1 MSTPTT
7 PTTETNVSDTVTDT
21 SGGDG
26 RESADSSVLLRL
38 LRNPLADICLLI
50 VAAVVLTAVFAPLL
64 ARYGPNVTDLAA
76 TNAAPGTPGHPLG
89 GDGSGRDILSRL
101 IWGSRQTVISCL
113 LMLGVSLLVGVS
125 SGLVAGFYRGRFETV
140 AGFVTD
146 VLMSLPSIIL
156 LIALYAVTGPN
167 IPVMMAV
174 FGLLTA
180 PTYYRLVRSVV
191 VSVRNELYVDAAR
204 VVGLSDARIIGRHIL
219 WAVRAPIVIQGA
231 FILASGI
238 GTEAGMS
245 FLGLGDSAGVSW
257 GVMLQVSFNG
267 IYNNPVA
274 VLWPALVISVTILAL
289 ILLGNALSDAL
300 QASAR
305 ARVVTRRQ
313 RRDALEVTI
322 AAHRDDV
329 VAAPDPQAAVSIR
342 GLRVGYTTDSGFR
355 EVVHGIDLDVHKGEI
370 HGLVGESGSGKSQI
384 AFSVLGIL
392 PKEALK
398 LGGTIMID
406 GVDVLADEGAM
417 QATRGH
423 KVAYVPQEP
432 MSNLDPS
439 FTIGKQLAY
448 GMRAVTDLSKDQ
460 IRERTISLLHSVGID
475 DAERVMGLY
484 PHEIS
489 GGMAQRVLICG
500 ALACEPDVIVADE
513 PTTAL
518 DVTVQAEV
526 LDLLREFAREGGL
539 ALIFVTHNLGVVADL
554 CDTVSVM
561 KDGEIIET
569 QDVESLFAHPREE
582 YTRDLL
588 SSSLSVELMEVES

>member
-1 MSTPTT
+1 MSA
-7 PTTETNVSDTVTDT
+7 PTTETTT
-21 SGGDG
+21 STRTG
-26 RESADSSVLLRL
+26 RERRGTSVLLRL
-38 LRNPLADICLLI
+38 LRNPLAVICLLI
-50 VAAVVLTAVFAPLL
+50 VLAVLLTALLAPVLAPL
-64 ARYGPNVTDLAA
+64 GPQTTDLAA
-76 TNAAPGTPGHPLG
+76 TNAPPGTPGHPLG
-89 GDGSGRDILSRL
+89 GDSSGRDILSRL
-101 IWGSRQTVISCL
+101 IWGSRQTVVSCL
-113 LMLGVSLLVGVS
+113 IMLAVSLTAGVSTGLL
-125 SGLVAGFYRGRFETV
+125 AGFYRGRLETV

-204 VVGLSDARIIGRHIL
+204 VVGLSDARIIGRHVL
-219 WAVRAPIVIQGA
+219 WAVRAPVVIQGA

-238 GTEAGMS
+238 GIEAGMS
-245 FLGLGDSAGVSW
+245 FLGLGNPAGVSW

-274 VLWPALVISVTILAL
+274 VVWPAAVISVTILAL
-289 ILLGNALSDAL
+289 ILLGNALSDVL

-305 ARVVTRRQ
+305 ARTVTSRQ
-313 RRDALEVTI
+313 RRDAL
-322 AAHRDDV
+322 AATTAQHADSEPRP
-329 VAAPDPQAAVSIR
+329 PDPGAAVSIR
-342 GLRVGYTTDSGFR
+342 GLRVGYTHDDGFR
-355 EVVHGIDLDVHKGEI
+355 EVVHGIDLDIRQGEI

-392 PKEALK
+392 PKEALR
-398 LGGTIMID
+398 LGGSIHID
-406 GVDVLADEGAM
+406 GVDVLADARAM
-417 QATRGH
+417 RAARGR

-439 FTIGKQLAY
+439 FTIGKQLEH
-448 GMRAVTDLSKDQ
+448 GMRAATTLSRQ
-460 IRERTISLLHSVGID
+460 EIRERTVTLLHSVGIA

-484 PHEIS
+484 PHEVS

-500 ALACEPDVIVADE
+500 ALASDPEVIVADE

-518 DVTVQAEV
+518 DVTVQAEI
-526 LDLLREFAREGGL
+526 LDLLRDLAREAGL
-539 ALIFVTHNLGVVADL
+539 AVLFVTHNLGVVADL

-561 KDGEIIET
+561 RDGHIVET

-582 YTRDLL
+582 YTRELL
-588 SSSLSVELMEVES
+588 ASSLSVELMETES